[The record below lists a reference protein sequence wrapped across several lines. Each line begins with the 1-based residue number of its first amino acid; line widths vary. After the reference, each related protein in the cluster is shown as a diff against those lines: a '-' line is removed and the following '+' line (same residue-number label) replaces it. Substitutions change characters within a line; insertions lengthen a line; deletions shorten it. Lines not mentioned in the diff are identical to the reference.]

1 MLNKAAM
8 FATLALGSVI
18 QTGPQLG
25 DFSNPYSISH
35 VDNKTPLHLLG
46 RKNKTGKSKST
57 MKSIKRIKDKISK
70 VSRKNNR
77 KK

>member
-8 FATLALGSVI
+8 FATLALGSAI

-25 DFSNPYSISH
+25 DFSNPYSVSH

-46 RKNKTGKSKST
+46 RKNDTGKSKSKL
-57 MKSIKRIKDKISK
+57 KSIKRLKDKISK
-70 VSRKNNR
+70 ASRKVNR